1 MKVIGAGPV
10 SQKVAVL
17 IGVWVTPI
25 FMPTIE
31 IPGDYALIRS
41 IGQQGYIENGRWR
54 VIEIQIPLIVT
65 VIH

>member
-1 MKVIGAGPV
+1 MKVIGARPV

-31 IPGDYALIRS
+31 IPGDCALIRS
-41 IGQQGYIENGRWR
+41 TRQQGYIENGRWR
-54 VIEIQIPLIVT
+54 VIDI
-65 VIH
+65 

>member
-1 MKVIGAGPV
+1 LRIVKCMKVIGARPV
-10 SQKVAVL
+10 IQKVAVL

-41 IGQQGYIENGRWR
+41 TRQQVYTETAGGG
-54 VIEIQIPLIVT
+54 
-65 VIH
+65 

>member
-1 MKVIGAGPV
+1 MKVIGARPV
-10 SQKVAVL
+10 IQKVAVL

-41 IGQQGYIENGRWR
+41 TRQQVYTETAGGG
-54 VIEIQIPLIVT
+54 
-65 VIH
+65 